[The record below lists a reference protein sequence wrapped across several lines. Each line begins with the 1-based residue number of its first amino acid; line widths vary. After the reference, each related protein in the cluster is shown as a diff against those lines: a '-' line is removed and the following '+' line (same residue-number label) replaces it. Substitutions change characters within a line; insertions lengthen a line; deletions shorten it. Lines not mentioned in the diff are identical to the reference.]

1 MTVRINPNPFTGR
14 VLASIRLSKP
24 QILTISVADITGRLV
39 KTYSANF
46 SIGESQ
52 VEMNMESKPAG
63 MYFIKVAGKENS
75 VTTKLVKIR

>member
-14 VLASIRLSKP
+14 ILTSITLSKP
-24 QILTISVADITGRLV
+24 QKITISIADITGRLV
-39 KTYSANF
+39 KTYSANL

-75 VTTKLVKIR
+75 ITTKLVKIR